1 MGLTCALTQPAT
13 RTPAPPGVWQ
23 ASCLDSDT
31 GRGDKAQV
39 VGGRRGEVSDRRWSQ
54 APLQRWRL
62 PRARATSAWTQ
73 SQAATCGRRGG
84 MAPSTPQARGSTSR
98 PGGSKRPIPTPPPSC
113 PLLPSLPPRS
123 WMLRYLRAAWS
134 LRPPQTTGG
143 RRTQQFTSSRFWRLE
158 AQDAAAVGAGAGAG
172 MGVLPGLQTPPRRV
186 LTARARRAGAGVV
199 PREIAAHARDL
210 IPPFLT
216 SF

>member
-1 MGLTCALTQPAT
+1 MGLTRALTQPAT

-31 GRGDKAQV
+31 GRGEKARV

-98 PGGSKRPIPTPPPSC
+98 PGGSKRPVPTPPPSSLLDA
-113 PLLPSLPPRS
+113 PLLKSCLVSAASADHRWAAHAAVYFLSL
-123 WMLRYLRAAWS
+123 
-134 LRPPQTTGG
+134 
-143 RRTQQFTSSRFWRLE
+143 LE
-158 AQDAAAVGAGAGAG
+158 AGSPGRSCGRGRGRGGA
-172 MGVLPGLQTPPRRV
+172 GVLPGLQTPPRRV

-199 PREIAAHARDL
+199 PREITAHARDL

>member
-1 MGLTCALTQPAT
+1 MGLTRALTQPAT

-31 GRGDKAQV
+31 GRGEKARV

-62 PRARATSAWTQ
+62 PRARATSACTQ
-73 SQAATCGRRGG
+73 SQAATCGRGG
-84 MAPSTPQARGSTSR
+84 AWPPAPPRLGDPHPGQGAPSA
-98 PGGSKRPIPTPPPSC
+98 PS
-113 PLLPSLPPRS
+113 PRRLPPRS

-158 AQDAAAVGAGAGAG
+158 AQDAAAVGAGAGA
-172 MGVLPGLQTPPRRV
+172 
-186 LTARARRAGAGVV
+186 ARAFSPACRRRLAVSSRPVRAGRAL
-199 PREIAAHARDL
+199 AS
-210 IPPFLT
+210 FLVRSQPTPVT
-216 SF
+216 SFHLS

>member
-1 MGLTCALTQPAT
+1 MVTGASAEV
-13 RTPAPPGVWQ
+13 AASPGQ
-23 ASCLDSDT
+23 GDLSLDAES
-31 GRGDKAQV
+31 GSHMRP
-39 VGGRRGEVSDRRWSQ
+39 RR
-54 APLQRWRL
+54 
-62 PRARATSAWTQ
+62 
-73 SQAATCGRRGG
+73 G

-98 PGGSKRPIPTPPPSC
+98 PGGSKRPVPTPPPSC

-158 AQDAAAVGAGAGAG
+158 AQDAAAVGARAGAG
-172 MGVLPGLQTPPRRV
+172 VGFLPGLQTPPRRV

-199 PREIAAHARDL
+199 PREITAHARDL